1 MIKWNLQR
9 MEREAEDA
17 EDVKMGIGT
26 EELCRFKELPK

>member
-1 MIKWNLQR
+1 
-9 MEREAEDA
+9 MERGEAEDA